1 MENFFDM
8 LITIRWQDLV
18 DILVNS
24 YILFRLYVLF
34 RHTNAFR
41 ILAGI
46 ASLWVIQEVAASL
59 GLILTSWALQAI
71 TAAAA
76 IIIIVV
82 FRNEIRTALQARN
95 LKNFLWGSPLM
106 EKSSPVDV
114 LADTFFQMGKKRMG
128 ALVVFPGKED
138 LRELVHGGIPW
149 DGRVSQEMLMSIFW
163 PQNPVHDGAAIIEG
177 DKITEVGVLLP
188 LSQRGDLPTF
198 YGTRHRAAAGLA
210 ERSDALVV
218 VVSEERG
225 RVSVAKDN
233 WIRPISKPEEVVH
246 LLEEHLGMG
255 HEGDPDY
262 RRREMGKLTLAAF
275 LSLVIMTAVWFG
287 FTRGRDTLIALDV
300 PIEFVNRPAQYQI
313 LETSANKVHLQLHG
327 SSALVKSMRPEQIN
341 VRIDLSKAQEGRN
354 VFAIN
359 QENIQ
364 LPPGVFF
371 NAVSPPTVEVV
382 LDIPGTKSVPVQVD
396 WTGRLPDDLLLTE
409 VRVIPSEVQVVGGKT
424 ILDHIHTLYT
434 TPVRLDTITESG
446 ELSVPIIVSPP
457 SLKLASPEQER
468 VKVVFTVSKRTPEAQ
483 EEPSNEDRPRKSE
496 N

>member
-1 MENFFDM
+1 MKNF
-8 LITIRWQDLV
+8 LNILLTIRWQDLV

-41 ILAGI
+41 ILVGI

-106 EKSSPVDV
+106 EKTSAVQL

-128 ALVVFPGKED
+128 ALAVFPGKED
-138 LRELVHGGIPW
+138 LSELVHGGIPW

-163 PQNPVHDGAAIIEG
+163 PRNPVHDGAAVIEG
-177 DKITEVGVLLP
+177 DKITQVGVLLP
-188 LSQRGDLPTF
+188 LSQRTDLPTF

-225 RVSVAKDN
+225 RVSVAKQQ
-233 WIRPISKPEEVVH
+233 WIRPISKPEEVAH
-246 LLEEHLGMG
+246 LLEDHLGTD
-255 HEGDPDY
+255 HEKDVNY
-262 RRREMGKLTLAAF
+262 RRREMGKLTLAAL

-287 FTRGRDTLIALDV
+287 FTRGGDTLIAVDV
-300 PIEFVNRPAQYQI
+300 PIELVNRPPQYQI

-341 VRIDLSKAQEGRN
+341 VRIDLSKAEEGRN
-354 VFAIN
+354 VFALT
-359 QENIQ
+359 QESIQ

-371 NAVSPPTVEVV
+371 NAVSPTTVEVV
-382 LDIPGTKSVPVQVD
+382 LDVPATKSVPVQVD
-396 WTGRLPDDLLLTE
+396 WTGRLPDDLILTE
-409 VRVIPSEVQVVGGKT
+409 VQVIPSEVQVVGGKT
-424 ILDHIHTLYT
+424 ILKDVHTLYT
-434 TPVRLDTITESG
+434 TPVRLGTITQSG
-446 ELSVPIIVSPP
+446 ELSVPIIVSPS
-457 SLKLASPEQER
+457 SLKLASSENER
-468 VKVVFTVSKRTPEAQ
+468 VRILFTVAKRAAPTAPPAGK
-483 EEPSNEDRPRKSE
+483 PRE
-496 N
+496 TAG

>member
-1 MENFFDM
+1 MSNFLSILSTM
-8 LITIRWQDLV
+8 RWQDVV

-46 ASLWVIQEVAASL
+46 ASLWIIQEVAASL

-95 LKNFLWGSPLM
+95 LKNFLWGSPLV
-106 EKSSPVDV
+106 EQASPVDI
-114 LADTFFQMGKKRMG
+114 LADTFFQMAKKRIG

-138 LRELVHGGIPW
+138 LRELVHGGIRW
-149 DGRVSQEMLMSIFW
+149 DGKVSQEMLMSIFW

-188 LSQRGDLPTF
+188 LSQRTDLPTF

-210 ERSDALVV
+210 ERSDALVIA
-218 VVSEERG
+218 VSEERG
-225 RVSVAKDN
+225 RVTAAKN
-233 WIRPISKPEEVVH
+233 HWIKPVSKQEEIVN
-246 LLEEHLGMG
+246 LLEDHLGIA
-255 HEGDPDY
+255 HERDPY
-262 RRREMGKLTLAAF
+262 FRQREMGKLVTAGI
-275 LSLVIMTAVWFG
+275 LSVLIMTAVWFG

-300 PIEFVNRPAQYQI
+300 PIEFMNRPAQYQI

-327 SSALVKSMRPEQIN
+327 SSALVKSLRPEQVG

-371 NAVSPPTVEVV
+371 NAVSPPVVEVV
-382 LDIPGTKSVPVQVD
+382 LDIPGTKTVPVQVD
-396 WTGRLPDDLLLTE
+396 WTGKLRKDLLLTE

-424 ILDHIHTLYT
+424 ILKNIHTLYT
-434 TPVRLDTITESG
+434 TPVRLDNITSSG
-446 ELSVPIIVSPP
+446 ELSVPLIVSPP

-468 VKVVFTVSKRTPEAQ
+468 VKVIYTVVKRI
-483 EEPSNEDRPRKSE
+483 SRPKSE
-496 N
+496 